1 MDHHFYYVN
10 EEISSD
16 GEGEVATERQSIRKQ
31 LDFTVEDYEERRAIN
46 NQRNI
51 LCRSKSDMF
60 FVEP

>member
-1 MDHHFYYVN
+1 MN
-10 EEISSD
+10 EEISSEED
-16 GEGEVATERQSIRKQ
+16 AEVATERQSIRKQ

-46 NQRNI
+46 NQRNV